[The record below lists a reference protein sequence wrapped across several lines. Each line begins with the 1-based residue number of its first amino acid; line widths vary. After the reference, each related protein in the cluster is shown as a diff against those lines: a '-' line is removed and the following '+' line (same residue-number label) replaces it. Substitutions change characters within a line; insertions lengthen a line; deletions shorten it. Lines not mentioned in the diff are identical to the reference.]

1 MATLTAAERKAL
13 PDSEFALPDKRE
25 YPIHDESH
33 ARDALSRVQQ
43 DGNAEER
50 RLVYSAVKA
59 KYPEMDVETSP

>member
-1 MATLTAAERKAL
+1 MATLTAAERNAL

-43 DGNAEER
+43 DGDTEER
-50 RLVYSAVKA
+50 RRVYAAVKA
-59 KYPEMDVETSP
+59 KYPEIDVETSP